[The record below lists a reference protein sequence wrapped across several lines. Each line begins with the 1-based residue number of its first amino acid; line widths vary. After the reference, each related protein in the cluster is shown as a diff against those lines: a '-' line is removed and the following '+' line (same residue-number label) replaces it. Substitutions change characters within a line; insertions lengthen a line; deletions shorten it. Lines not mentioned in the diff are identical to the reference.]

1 MSETFDEQDR
11 WQRWAVASLAII
23 AVLCYANALA
33 NGYVQ
38 DDQGIIHDNPLV
50 TTVSGLWRAF
60 IHPYWPERN
69 GAGQYRPLVIASFVF
84 DRAVLHLGAWWFHLE
99 NVALH
104 AFVCVLV
111 YRLLCLTLSWR
122 AAWLGSAWFALQPI
136 HVEAVSN
143 GVGRCE
149 LMASAFVLLAFFAHR
164 DRKRISIL
172 WFALALASKESGIVF
187 LGLAVLNDVLLGRSS
202 TNATGTNAA
211 DTTTRGAQRLRETYL
226 AYLCVA
232 TVYAGV
238 LSLIFQ
244 HKMFVATAVTWD
256 DATPVDRWLTML
268 RVVPEIARLLLAP
281 VDLKVDYTPRT
292 IDLVTTVTP
301 AVVLGA
307 SLLVASLIAMV
318 AAWRRAPAVA
328 FGIAWFYIAFS
339 PVSNVLFPS
348 GVVLAER
355 TLYLPSVGA
364 AMVAGWIA
372 ERVLAARPRA
382 VAVFATALF
391 AAFAVRSWTRTPFW
405 HDKRHFLI
413 QEVSEEPESY
423 RAHFTVCVLMA
434 LEHNFT
440 AGAYECRVARKL
452 HSRDIGPYDTGAD
465 NALGL
470 HDTVT
475 AEALLDSALHKGPD
489 DYATLLLFSRLR
501 RAQGRY
507 REAIAL
513 AFSAY
518 ESMPD
523 SLSSIDELTS
533 SAQQLHD
540 FMDAE
545 AALRRALADHP
556 TSAHLHESYAAMLA
570 DRGDT
575 AASRRQ
581 LALARSGAIATL
593 FNQ

>member
-50 TTVSGLWRAF
+50 QTVSGLWRAF

-99 NVALH
+99 NIAWHAL
-104 AFVCVLV
+104 VCVLV
-111 YRLLCLTLSWR
+111 YRLLCLTLSWQG
-122 AAWLGSAWFALQPI
+122 AWLGSAWFALQPI

-164 DRKRISIL
+164 ERKRIAVL

-187 LGLAVLNDVLLGRSS
+187 LGLAALNDLLLGP
-202 TNATGTNAA
+202 ATREP
-211 DTTTRGAQRLRETYL
+211 DRGRLRERYIMY
-226 AYLCVA
+226 AGVVA
-232 TVYAGV
+232 IYAGV

-256 DATPVDRWLTML
+256 GATPVDRWLTML

-307 SLLVASLIAMV
+307 SLLVASLVAMV

-348 GVVLAER
+348 GIVLAER

-434 LEHNFT
+434 LEHNFS
-440 AGAYECRVARKL
+440 AGAYECRVARQL

-470 HDTVT
+470 HDTAT

-501 RAQGRY
+501 RSQGRY

-523 SLSSIDELTS
+523 SLSPIDELTS
-533 SAQQLHD
+533 SAQSLHD

-556 TSAHLHESYAAMLA
+556 TNAHLHESYAAMLA

>member
-99 NVALH
+99 NVAWH

-111 YRLLCLTLSWR
+111 YRLLCLTLSWQG
-122 AAWLGSAWFALQPI
+122 AWLGSVWFALQPI

-164 DRKRISIL
+164 ERRRIAVL

-187 LGLAVLNDVLLGRSS
+187 LGLAALNDLLLGP
-202 TNATGTNAA
+202 ATREP
-211 DTTTRGAQRLRETYL
+211 DRGRLRERYIMY
-226 AYLCVA
+226 AGVA
-232 TVYAGV
+232 AIYAGV

-307 SLLVASLIAMV
+307 SLLVASLVAMV

-339 PVSNVLFPS
+339 PVSNILFPS

-372 ERVLAARPRA
+372 ERVLASRPRT

-434 LEHNFT
+434 LEHNFS
-440 AGAYECRVARKL
+440 AGAYECRVARQL

-470 HDTVT
+470 HDTAT

-501 RAQGRY
+501 RVQGRY

-523 SLSSIDELTS
+523 SLSPIDELTS

-540 FMDAE
+540 YTDAE
-545 AALRRALADHP
+545 AALRRGLADHP
-556 TSAHLHESYAAMLA
+556 TNAHLHESYAAMLA

>member
-1 MSETFDEQDR
+1 MSETLDEQDR

-50 TTVSGLWRAF
+50 KTVSGLWRAF
-60 IHPYWPERN
+60 LHPYWPERN

-99 NVALH
+99 NIAWHVL
-104 AFVCVLV
+104 VCVLV
-111 YRLLCLTLSWR
+111 YRLLGLTLSWR

-149 LMASAFVLLAFFAHR
+149 LMASAFVLLAFLAHR
-164 DRKRISIL
+164 ERKRTAIL

-187 LGLAVLNDVLLGRSS
+187 LGLAVLNDILLGRSS
-202 TNATGTNAA
+202 DAK
-211 DTTTRGAQRLRETYL
+211 DTSTQRLRETYL
-226 AYLCVA
+226 AYIGVA

-256 DATPVDRWLTML
+256 NATPVDRWLTML

-307 SLLVASLIAMV
+307 SLLVASLAAMV
-318 AAWRRAPAVA
+318 AGWRRAPAVA
-328 FGIAWFYIAFS
+328 FGIAWFFIAFS

-348 GVVLAER
+348 GIVLAER
-355 TLYLPSVGA
+355 TLYLPSIGA
-364 AMVAGWIA
+364 AMVAGWVA
-372 ERVLAARPRA
+372 ERVLAVRPRA
-382 VAVFATALF
+382 VVVFATALF
-391 AAFAVRSWTRTPFW
+391 VGFAVRAWTRTPFW
-405 HDKRHFLI
+405 HDKRNFLI
-413 QEVSEEPESY
+413 QEVSEQPESF
-423 RAHFTVCVLMA
+423 RAHYTVCVLLV
-434 LEHNFT
+434 LEGKFAVGAHECQT
-440 AGAYECRVARKL
+440 ARRLLPQDV
-452 HSRDIGPYDTGAD
+452 GPYVTGAD
-465 NALGL
+465 AAMGL
-470 HDTVT
+470 YDSAT
-475 AEALLDSALHKGPD
+475 AGALLDSALHQRPN
-489 DYATLLLFSRLR
+489 DYATLLDFARLR

-523 SLSSIDELTS
+523 SLYAIDELTGC
-533 SAQQLHD
+533 AQRIQD
-540 FMDAE
+540 FTDAD
-545 AALRRALADHP
+545 AAFRRALADHP
-556 TSAHLHESYAAMLA
+556 TITHLRESYAAMLA

-575 AASRRQ
+575 AASRRE
-581 LALARSGAIATL
+581 LAVARSGVITSL

>member
-1 MSETFDEQDR
+1 MSEAFDEQDR

-99 NVALH
+99 NVVLH

-111 YRLLCLTLSWR
+111 YRLLCVTLSWR

-164 DRKRISIL
+164 DRKRTAIL
-172 WFALALASKESGIVF
+172 WFALALVSKESGIVF
-187 LGLAVLNDVLLGRSS
+187 VGLAVLNDVLLGRARDAKDTS
-202 TNATGTNAA
+202 T
-211 DTTTRGAQRLRETYL
+211 QRLRETYL
-226 AYLCVA
+226 AYLGVA

-238 LSLIFQ
+238 LSLVFQ

-292 IDLVTTVTP
+292 IDLVTTVTLP
-301 AVVLGA
+301 VVLGA
-307 SLLVASLIAMV
+307 SLLVASLVAMV

-328 FGIAWFYIAFS
+328 FGIAWFYIAYS

-440 AGAYECRVARKL
+440 AGAYECRVARQL

-501 RAQGRY
+501 RSQGRY

-523 SLSSIDELTS
+523 SLSPIDELTS
-533 SAQQLHD
+533 SAQSLHD
-540 FMDAE
+540 FTDAE

-556 TSAHLHESYAAMLA
+556 TNAHLHESYAAMLA

-581 LALARSGAIATL
+581 LALARSGAIASL

>member
-50 TTVSGLWRAF
+50 QTVSGLWRAF

-99 NVALH
+99 NVAWH
-104 AFVCVLV
+104 AFVCALV
-111 YRLLCLTLSWR
+111 YRLLCVTLSWQS
-122 AAWLGSAWFALQPI
+122 AWLGSAWFALQPI

-164 DRKRISIL
+164 ERKRTAIL

-187 LGLAVLNDVLLGRSS
+187 LGLAVLNDVLLGRARDAKDTS
-202 TNATGTNAA
+202 T
-211 DTTTRGAQRLRETYL
+211 QRLRETYL
-226 AYLCVA
+226 AYLGVA

-307 SLLVASLIAMV
+307 SLLVASLVAMV

-339 PVSNVLFPS
+339 PVSNILFPS

-372 ERVLAARPRA
+372 ERVLASRPRT

-434 LEHNFT
+434 LEHNFS
-440 AGAYECRVARKL
+440 AGAYECRVARQL

-470 HDTVT
+470 HDTAT
-475 AEALLDSALHKGPD
+475 AEALLDSALHKSPE

-501 RAQGRY
+501 RVQGRY

-523 SLSSIDELTS
+523 SLSPIDELTS
-533 SAQQLHD
+533 SAQKLHD

-556 TSAHLHESYAAMLA
+556 TNAHLHESYAAMLA

>member
-111 YRLLCLTLSWR
+111 YRLLSLTLSWR
-122 AAWLGSAWFALQPI
+122 AAWLGGAWFALQPI

-164 DRKRISIL
+164 ERKRSAIL

-187 LGLAVLNDVLLGRSS
+187 LGLAVLNDVLLGRASD
-202 TNATGTNAA
+202 AK
-211 DTTTRGAQRLRETYL
+211 DTSAQRVREMYL
-226 AYLCVA
+226 AYIGVA

-244 HKMFVATAVTWD
+244 DKIFVATAVTWD
-256 DATPVDRWLTML
+256 NATPVDRWLTML

-307 SLLVASLIAMV
+307 SLLVASLAAMV
-318 AAWRRAPAVA
+318 AGWRRAPAVA
-328 FGIAWFYIAFS
+328 FGIAWFFIAFS

-355 TLYLPSVGA
+355 TLYLPSIGA
-364 AMVAGWIA
+364 AMVAGWVA
-372 ERVLAARPRA
+372 ERVLAVRPRA

-391 AAFAVRSWTRTPFW
+391 VGFAVRAWTRTPFW
-405 HDKRHFLI
+405 HDKRNFLI
-413 QEVSEEPESY
+413 QEVSEQPESF
-423 RAHFTVCVLMA
+423 RAHYTVCVLLV
-434 LEHNFT
+434 LEGKFAVGAHECQT
-440 AGAYECRVARKL
+440 ARRLLPQDV
-452 HSRDIGPYDTGAD
+452 GPYDTGSDA
-465 NALGL
+465 ALGL
-470 HDTVT
+470 HDTAT
-475 AEALLDSALHKGPD
+475 AGALLDSALHQRPN
-489 DYATLLLFSRLR
+489 DYATLLDFARLR

-523 SLSSIDELTS
+523 SLSAIDELTG
-533 SAQQLHD
+533 SAQRIQD
-540 FMDAE
+540 FTDAD
-545 AALRRALADHP
+545 AAFRRALADHP
-556 TSAHLHESYAAMLA
+556 TITHLRESYAAMLA

-575 AASRRQ
+575 AASRRE
-581 LALARSGAIATL
+581 LAVARSGVITSL

>member
-1 MSETFDEQDR
+1 VSAPFDQDDGWR
-11 WQRWAVASLAII
+11 RWAVASIAVI
-23 AVLCYANALA
+23 AVLCYANAVA

-38 DDQGIIHDNPLV
+38 DDQHIIHDNPLV
-50 TTVSGLWRAF
+50 QTVSGLWRAF
-60 IHPYWPERN
+60 AHPYWPERI

-99 NVALH
+99 NIVWH

-111 YRLLCLTLSWR
+111 YRLLSLTLSWR
-122 AAWLGSAWFALQPI
+122 GAWLGAAWFALQPI

-143 GVGRCE
+143 GVGRGE

-164 DRKRISIL
+164 ERRRIAIL

-187 LGLAVLNDVLLGRSS
+187 LGLAVLNDVLLGRATRVPSS
-202 TNATGTNAA
+202 TS
-211 DTTTRGAQRLRETYL
+211 TTPQGAPRLREMYL
-226 AYLCVA
+226 AYIGVA

-238 LSLIFQ
+238 LTLIFQ
-244 HKMFVATAVTWD
+244 HEMFVAPAITWD
-256 DATPVDRWLTML
+256 SASAADRWLTML

-281 VDLKVDYTPRT
+281 IDLKAEYTPRT

-307 SLLVASLIAMV
+307 SLVVASLAAMV

-328 FGIAWFYIAFS
+328 FGIGWFVIAFA

-364 AMVAGWIA
+364 AMVAGWVA
-372 ERVLAARPRA
+372 ERVLAVRPRA

-391 AAFAVRSWTRTPFW
+391 VGFAVRAWTRTPLW
-405 HDKRHFLI
+405 HDKRNYLF
-413 QEVSEEPESY
+413 QELSEQPESY
-423 RAHFTVCVLMA
+423 AAHYTFCVLMV
-434 LEHNFT
+434 LERNFT
-440 AGAYECRVARKL
+440 AGADECEIARGL
-452 HSRDIGPYDTGAD
+452 DPQIIGPYDIGAD
-465 NALGL
+465 AALGL
-470 HDTVT
+470 HDTAT
-475 AEALLDSALHKGPD
+475 AGALLDSALHKRPG
-489 DYATLLLFSRLR
+489 DYPTLLKFARLR
-501 RAQGRY
+501 RVQGRY

-518 ESMPD
+518 ESVPD
-523 SLSSIDELTS
+523 SLASIDELTG
-533 SAQQLHD
+533 SAQRIHD
-540 FMDAE
+540 FTDAD
-545 AALRRALADHP
+545 AAFRRALADHP
-556 TSAHLHESYAAMLA
+556 TNTHLRESYAAMLA

-575 AASRRQ
+575 VASRRQ
-581 LALARSGAIATL
+581 LAVARSGAVNSL
-593 FNQ
+593 FNP

>member
-111 YRLLCLTLSWR
+111 YRLLCVTLSWR

-164 DRKRISIL
+164 ERKRSAIL

-187 LGLAVLNDVLLGRSS
+187 LGLAVLNDVLLGRASD
-202 TNATGTNAA
+202 AK
-211 DTTTRGAQRLRETYL
+211 DTSAQRLRETYL
-226 AYLCVA
+226 AYLGVA

-238 LSLIFQ
+238 LSLVFQ

-301 AVVLGA
+301 PVVLGA
-307 SLLVASLIAMV
+307 SLLVASLVAMV

-328 FGIAWFYIAFS
+328 FGIAWFYIAYS

-434 LEHNFT
+434 LEHNFSV
-440 AGAYECRVARKL
+440 GAYECRVARQL

-501 RAQGRY
+501 RSQGRY

-523 SLSSIDELTS
+523 SLSPIDELTS
-533 SAQQLHD
+533 SAQSLHD

>member
-99 NVALH
+99 NVAWH

-111 YRLLCLTLSWR
+111 YRLLCLTLSWQG
-122 AAWLGSAWFALQPI
+122 AWLGSVWFALQPI

-164 DRKRISIL
+164 ERRRIAVL

-187 LGLAVLNDVLLGRSS
+187 LGLAALNDLLLGP
-202 TNATGTNAA
+202 ATREP
-211 DTTTRGAQRLRETYL
+211 DRGRLRERYIMY
-226 AYLCVA
+226 AGVA
-232 TVYAGV
+232 AIYAGV

-307 SLLVASLIAMV
+307 SLLVASLVAMV

-339 PVSNVLFPS
+339 PVSNILFPS

-372 ERVLAARPRA
+372 ERVLASRPRT

-434 LEHNFT
+434 LEHNFS
-440 AGAYECRVARKL
+440 AGAYECRVARQL

-470 HDTVT
+470 HDTAT

-501 RAQGRY
+501 RVQGRY

-523 SLSSIDELTS
+523 SLSPIDELTS

-540 FMDAE
+540 YTDAE
-545 AALRRALADHP
+545 AALRRGLADHP
-556 TSAHLHESYAAMLA
+556 TNAHLHESYAAMLA

-593 FNQ
+593 FSQ